1 MYFSSTAQLC
11 STLDQVDKVELYQ
24 LLHTWTFAF
33 SENEAKSWR
42 LFCSCGCAPEIEDWS
57 RTLRSNASFPPVIG
71 ATVSFHPVWNLAPLI
86 SSGWSFFWLSTSL
99 VSPSSSR
106 ATCSWSCS
114 SSISYHMPISACK
127 SLSYLYRAHVW
138 CVSIKWCCVNDVDSF
153 IFCSRHC
160 LSNCVYSSL
169 KKHNSCCVTQAPH
182 KHHRKH
188 GHMFVSPLP
197 SKGWIKRRPGW
208 PCPGRRKLV
217 CAHLYFAIVGRLSRK
232 DGDRSFYIDMKQWKQ
247 SKTRQT

>member
-24 LLHTWTFAF
+24 LRHTWTFAF

-57 RTLRSNASFPPVIG
+57 RILRSNASFPPVIG

-127 SLSYLYRAHVW
+127 SLSYLYRAHV
-138 CVSIKWCCVNDVDSF
+138 CPSNDVASMML
-153 IFCSRHC
+153 IA
-160 LSNCVYSSL
+160 LSSAPGTVYQTAFTQAWKSTTHVASL
-169 KKHNSCCVTQAPH
+169 KHHTSITANMETFHAPS
-182 KHHRKH
+182 KT
-188 GHMFVSPLP
+188 

-208 PCPGRRKLV
+208 PCPGKRKLV